1 MNCREYIVVASLLA
15 ICASAVGFVTEKAA
29 PVVAT
34 EDLWSKPDGGIRGR
48 LVVER
53 GAPFNG
59 TSQVQV
65 YLELQ
70 NVSDVANSIH
80 ITPARSMS
88 FDIVDAKGNVVKPDA
103 GMSLDVSTPDD
114 RFGLVLPHQSTM
126 RFLVSVTGIGVP
138 KDKKWQVSLPH
149 ESSFRSWVIERTDG
163 NSYFLRGIFKATA
176 ERQVGRSWS
185 VGLSLPRVAV
195 VSFGDDQ
202 PSGAAATWSGHGPGK
217 SLRTQLRMSI
227 SAPHQKVDGNF
238 IFRIGLENTGENDVV
253 LNLGTMLANGKVH
266 LPDAIRL
273 VLTDA
278 GGESSELHFSDR
290 RYPFVGGRVDDYVVS
305 LRAGS
310 SYSIKVSLDEYWSP
324 ATKEHRLN
332 LPPGEYRIRAE
343 FTGSGARH
351 INLDTQGMKLMNFWR
366 GTLRSDETGFVVRKR
381 GAASIPIVE
390 IRIESNRRT
399 FTVGETMTVTIT
411 IKNLTSQDLS
421 APETYWSARIV
432 LDGKEFKRLPQY
444 IGMWNGPAVI
454 LRDGGHMRTLL
465 TLSEYGIS
473 QEFLNVGE
481 HSIRVKIGDD
491 LSNTLVIATVE
502 SR

>member
-1 MNCREYIVVASLLA
+1 MNCREYIVVATLLV
-15 ICASAVGFVTEKAA
+15 ICASAVGLVTEQAA
-29 PVVAT
+29 PVVAA

-48 LVVER
+48 LVVAR
-53 GAPFNG
+53 GAPLNG

-80 ITPARSMS
+80 ITPAHSMS
-88 FDIVDAKGNVVKPDA
+88 FEVVDAKGNVVKPDA

-114 RFGLVLPHQSTM
+114 PLGLVLPHQGTL

-138 KDKKWQVSLPH
+138 KDKKWQVSVPH

-163 NSYFLRGIFKATA
+163 NSYFLSGIFKATA
-176 ERQVGRSWS
+176 ERQVGRTWA
-185 VGLSLPRVAV
+185 VDLSLPKVAV
-195 VSFGDDQ
+195 APLGDEQ
-202 PSGAAATWSGHGPGK
+202 RLGTAAWSGHGPGK
-217 SLRTQLRMSI
+217 SQTTQLRMSI
-227 SAPHQKVDGNF
+227 STPHQNVDGNF
-238 IFRIGLENTGENDVV
+238 TFRLALENIGVNDIV

-273 VLTDA
+273 ILTDA
-278 GGESSELHFSDR
+278 TGESRELHFSDR
-290 RYPFVGGRVDDYVVS
+290 RHPFVGGRVDDYSVP

-310 SYSIKVSLDEYWSP
+310 SYSIKVSLDDYWSP
-324 ATKEHRLN
+324 DTKEPRLN

-343 FTGSGARH
+343 FTGSGARYV
-351 INLDTQGMKLMNFWR
+351 NLDTQGMKLMNFWR
-366 GTLRSDETGFVVRKR
+366 GTLRSDETRFVVRKR
-381 GAASIPIVE
+381 GAACSPNVAIQ
-390 IRIESNRRT
+390 IESDRST
-399 FTVGETMTVTIT
+399 FTVGEGITVTIT
-411 IKNLTSQDLS
+411 IKNLTSQDLD

-432 LDGKEFKRLPQY
+432 LDGKEFERLPQY
-444 IGMWNGPAVI
+444 IGMWNGPGVI

-473 QEFLNVGE
+473 QEFLTVGE

-491 LSNTLVIATVE
+491 LSNTLVITTVG
-502 SR
+502 R

>member
-1 MNCREYIVVASLLA
+1 MNCRKYIVVATLLA

-48 LVVER
+48 LVVET

-88 FDIVDAKGNVVKPDA
+88 FDVVDAKGNVVKPDA

-163 NSYFLRGIFKATA
+163 NSYFLGGTFKATA
-176 ERQVGRSWS
+176 ERQVGRTWA
-185 VGLSLPRVAV
+185 VDLSLPKVAV
-195 VSFGDDQ
+195 APLGDDQ
-202 PSGAAATWSGHGPGK
+202 RLGAAAWSGHGPGK
-217 SLRTQLRMSI
+217 SQTTQLRMSI
-227 SAPHQKVDGNF
+227 TAPHQNVDGNLT
-238 IFRIGLENTGENDVV
+238 FRLSLENTGVHDVV

-273 VLTDA
+273 ILTDA
-278 GGESSELHFSDR
+278 GGESRELHFSDR
-290 RYPFVGGRVDDYVVS
+290 RYPFVGGRVDDYMVS

-310 SYSIKVSLDEYWSP
+310 SYSIKVSLDDYWSP
-324 ATKEHRLN
+324 DTKEHRLN
-332 LPPGEYRIRAE
+332 LPPGEYRLRAE

-366 GTLRSDETGFVVRKR
+366 GTVRSNETGFIVRKR
-381 GAASIPIVE
+381 GAVSSPIVE
-390 IRIESNRRT
+390 INIESDRRT
-399 FTVGETMTVTIT
+399 FTVGETITVTIT

-444 IGMWNGPAVI
+444 IGMWNGPGVI
-454 LRDGGHMRTLL
+454 LRNGGHMRTLL

-473 QEFLNVGE
+473 QEFLTVGR

-491 LSNTLVIATVE
+491 LSNTLVITTVE
-502 SR
+502 SK